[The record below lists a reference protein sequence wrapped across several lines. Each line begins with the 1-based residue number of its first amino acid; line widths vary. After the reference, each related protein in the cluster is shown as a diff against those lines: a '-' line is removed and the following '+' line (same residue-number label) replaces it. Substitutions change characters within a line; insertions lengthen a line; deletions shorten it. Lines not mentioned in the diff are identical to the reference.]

1 MTCKWS
7 FLFGKTTLKKL
18 TVLQIHH
25 ITLQKN
31 EIPYLC
37 VINTERGAWQLTLNN
52 MGHLIQT
59 VVEEARA
66 DIM

>member
-1 MTCKWS
+1 MTCNGA
-7 FLFGKTTLKKL
+7 FLFGKTTFKMLN
-18 TVLQIHH
+18 VLQIHH

-31 EIPYLC
+31 EIPYFC
-37 VINTERGAWQLTLNN
+37 VINTERGAGQLTRNK
-52 MGHLIQT
+52 MGHLTQT